1 LPLFDLD
8 SYSPKTSPRCLG
20 TPTHFRSSST
30 TYPTSGSLSNG
41 QLFQRAPWVPHTDDD
56 ACSSWRTPVARDFRG
71 YTNREGES
79 ICNQLR
85 RMYGGV
91 GRANPR
97 WLEWLMGFPVGWCE
111 TTSTRLETLWSPP
124 SPNTSAESCSPPTSG
139 TPPEQDTAMT
149 TARPLHVVPDEPTTA
164 APEWDAPMPLGTSR
178 PVPPFPVDALPGWM
192 ADHVAAVA
200 ELTQTPPDLAGCLAL
215 VALSTAAGGR
225 VRVEIR
231 PGWTEPVN
239 LYSVVVLPPA
249 SRKSAVFKAM
259 TRPIRM
265 VEKELIDQAKVD
277 IESARIGRRAA
288 EEFAARAEKAALT
301 ADPSDR
307 DAALEAAV
315 NAAMQ
320 VDKNALPKTPRLI
333 ADDAT
338 PEVVATLLADH
349 GGRIA
354 VLSAEGGL
362 FGTLAGRYSG
372 SPNLDVFLKGHAGD
386 LHLVDRQGREATA
399 VEEPAITLGL
409 TIQPSILDGLA
420 RNETFRGTGLLA
432 RIMYSLPVNTVGNR
446 ISRPAAPDPEIG
458 DAYDLRIRSLV
469 RELAEWTDPAV
480 LVFTPAADDLM
491 ADLQDEIE
499 PRLHPV
505 TGSWAHLGDW
515 GGKQAGLTARI
526 AALLHLAHNPTSWA
540 GAITTD
546 IFTAARRIT
555 DYAAQHALAA
565 FDRMGSDPVIDDARV
580 VLDWIE
586 RTRPTSFT
594 VRELFTTLSRARFR
608 KVGDLVPVLDLLE
621 QHGHVHLAPPPA
633 HPGRGRKPSPTY
645 YVHPTHRAGGQP

>member
-1 LPLFDLD
+1 LTI
-8 SYSPKTSPRCLG
+8 S
-20 TPTHFRSSST
+20 
-30 TYPTSGSLSNG
+30 
-41 QLFQRAPWVPHTDDD
+41 
-56 ACSSWRTPVARDFRG
+56 
-71 YTNREGES
+71 
-79 ICNQLR
+79 
-85 RMYGGV
+85 
-91 GRANPR
+91 
-97 WLEWLMGFPVGWCE
+97 
-111 TTSTRLETLWSPP
+111 STRL
-124 SPNTSAESCSPPTSG
+124 
-139 TPPEQDTAMT
+139 EQDTAMP
-149 TARPLHVVPDEPTTA
+149 TARPLHAVPDDPLTDQA
-164 APEWDAPMPLGTSR
+164 SDWDQPMALGSSR
-178 PVPPFPVDALPGWM
+178 PVPPFPVDALPDWM
-192 ADHVAAVA
+192 AAHVTAVA

-231 PGWTEPVN
+231 PGWSEPVN

-265 VEKELIDQAKVD
+265 VEKELVEQAKVD
-277 IESARIGRRAA
+277 IEAARIGRRAA
-288 EEFAARAEKAALT
+288 QEFADRAEKAVLS
-301 ADPSDR
+301 ADGADR

-320 VDKNALPKTPRLI
+320 VDKNTLPKAPRLI

-372 SPNLDVFLKGHAGD
+372 APNLDVFLKGHAGD

-409 TIQPSILDGLA
+409 TIQPSVLDGLA
-420 RNETFRGTGLLA
+420 RNESFRGTGLLA

-446 ISRPAAPDPEIG
+446 ISRPTAPEPDIG

-526 AALLHLAHNPTSWA
+526 AALLHLAHNPPVGPGLSPPTSSPLPA
-540 GAITTD
+540 ASPTTPHTTPWPRS
-546 IFTAARRIT
+546 TAC
-555 DYAAQHALAA
+555 
-565 FDRMGSDPVIDDARV
+565 DPVIDDAHV
-580 VLDWIE
+580 VLDWIK
-586 RTRPTSFT
+586 RTQPNSFT
-594 VRELFTTLSRARFR
+594 VRELFTTASRARFK
-608 KVGDLVPVLDLLE
+608 KVADLAPALDLLE
-621 QHGHVHLAPPPA
+621 QHGHIHQVSPA
-633 HPGRGRKPSPTY
+633 THSGRGRKPSPTY
-645 YVHPTHRAGGQP
+645 YVHPTYRAAGQS

>member
-1 LPLFDLD
+1 
-8 SYSPKTSPRCLG
+8 
-20 TPTHFRSSST
+20 
-30 TYPTSGSLSNG
+30 
-41 QLFQRAPWVPHTDDD
+41 
-56 ACSSWRTPVARDFRG
+56 
-71 YTNREGES
+71 
-79 ICNQLR
+79 
-85 RMYGGV
+85 
-91 GRANPR
+91 
-97 WLEWLMGFPVGWCE
+97 
-111 TTSTRLETLWSPP
+111 
-124 SPNTSAESCSPPTSG
+124 
-139 TPPEQDTAMT
+139 MT
-149 TARPLHVVPDEPTTA
+149 TARPLHAVPDDPPTDQT
-164 APEWDAPMPLGTSR
+164 PDWDAPMPLGSSR
-178 PVPPFPVDALPGWM
+178 PVPLFPVDALPDWM
-192 ADHVAAVA
+192 AAHVTAVA
-200 ELTQTPPDLAGCLAL
+200 DLTQTPPDLAAFLAL
-215 VALSTAAGGR
+215 AALSTAAGGR

-231 PGWTEPVN
+231 PGWSEPVN

-259 TRPIRM
+259 TRPIRA
-265 VEKELIDQAKVD
+265 VEKELVEQAKID
-277 IESARIGRRAA
+277 IEAARIGRRAA
-288 EEFAARAEKAALT
+288 QEFADRAEKAVLS
-301 ADPSDR
+301 ADGADR

-320 VDKNALPKTPRLI
+320 VDKNAPPKSPRLI

-372 SPNLDVFLKGHAGD
+372 APNLDVFLKGHAGD

-409 TIQPSILDGLA
+409 TIQPSVLDGLA
-420 RNETFRGTGLLA
+420 RNESFRGTGLLA

-446 ISRPAAPDPEIG
+446 ISRPVAPDPEIG

-565 FDRMGSDPVIDDARV
+565 FDRMGSDPVIDDAHM
-580 VLDWIE
+580 LLSWIE
-586 RTRPTSFT
+586 RTNPTSFT
-594 VRELFTTLSRARFR
+594 VRELFTTASRARFK
-608 KVGDLVPVLDLLE
+608 KVADLAPALDLLE
-621 QHGHVHLAPPPA
+621 QHGHIHQVSPSA
-633 HPGRGRKPSPTY
+633 HSGRGRKPSPTY
-645 YVHPTHRAGGQP
+645 YVHPTYRTAGQP

>member
-1 LPLFDLD
+1 M
-8 SYSPKTSPRCLG
+8 
-20 TPTHFRSSST
+20 ST
-30 TYPTSGSLSNG
+30 TRTLH
-41 QLFQRAPWVPHTDDD
+41 AVPETDTT
-56 ACSSWRTPVARDFRG
+56 TP
-71 YTNREGES
+71 
-79 ICNQLR
+79 
-85 RMYGGV
+85 
-91 GRANPR
+91 
-97 WLEWLMGFPVGWCE
+97 
-111 TTSTRLETLWSPP
+111 
-124 SPNTSAESCSPPTSG
+124 
-139 TPPEQDTAMT
+139 
-149 TARPLHVVPDEPTTA
+149 
-164 APEWDAPMPLGTSR
+164 APEWEAPMPLGTSR
-178 PVPPFPVDALPGWM
+178 AVPPFPIDAFPTWL
-192 ADHVAAVA
+192 ADHVTAVA
-200 ELTQTPPDLAGCLAL
+200 NLTQTPPDLAGCLAL

-225 VRVEIR
+225 VRVQVR
-231 PGWTEPVN
+231 PGWDEPVN

-259 TRPIRM
+259 TRPIRA
-265 VEKELIDQAKVD
+265 VEKELVAEAKAE

-288 EEFAARAEKAALT
+288 EEFAARAEKAVLS
-301 ADPSDR
+301 ADLSDR

-320 VDKNALPKTPRLI
+320 VDKSAMPITPRLI

-409 TIQPSILDGLA
+409 TVQPSILDGLA
-420 RNETFRGTGLLA
+420 RNEAFRGTGLLA
-432 RIMYSLPVNTVGNR
+432 RIMYSLPVNTVGSR
-446 ISRPAAPDPEIG
+446 ISRPTPAAPEIA
-458 DAYDLRIRSLV
+458 DAYDTRIRSLV

-546 IFTAARRIT
+546 TFTAARRIT
-555 DYAAQHALAA
+555 DYAAAHALAA
-565 FDRMGSDPVIDDARV
+565 FDRMGSDPVIDDAQV

-586 RTRPTSFT
+586 RTHPTSFT
-594 VRELFTTLSRARFR
+594 VRELFTAMNRARFK
-608 KVGDLVPVLDLLE
+608 KVGDLTPALDLLE
-621 QHGHVHLAPPPA
+621 QHGHIHHSPPPERRG
-633 HPGRGRKPSPTY
+633 PGRKPSPTY
-645 YVHPTHRAGGQP
+645 YVHPTHRAGDQS